1 MGVCIFLRC
10 QALSSSIKQAEA
22 AKGVQS
28 LILSSSLPSILSAG
42 LDIMEMHKPEQKRL
56 TDFWASFQ
64 QVYLDL
70 YGSRLSCIAAIEGHA
85 PAAGCMLTLCCD
97 YRIMAATST
106 EDDVRPTIGLNET
119 KLGIVAPPW
128 LAQLYILTVGH
139 REAEKG
145 LSLGLL
151 HSPEEALQIG
161 LVDEV
166 VPKSEVIMR
175 AKEEA
180 LKWNKIPPQARVATK
195 QLTRKTQLD
204 HLLATRQDDI
214 DHFCGFVNDKMV
226 QRNIAMYLESLKKKS
241 K

>member
-1 MGVCIFLRC
+1 
-10 QALSSSIKQAEA
+10 
-22 AKGVQS
+22 
-28 LILSSSLPSILSAG
+28 
-42 LDIMEMHKPEQKRL
+42 
-56 TDFWASFQ
+56 
-64 QVYLDL
+64 
-70 YGSRLSCIAAIEGHA
+70 
-85 PAAGCMLTLCCD
+85 MLALCCD
-97 YRIMAATST
+97 YRIMAAST
-106 EDDVRPTIGLNET
+106 EDMKPTIGLNET

-128 LAQLYILTVGH
+128 LAQLMILTVGH

-151 HSPEEALQIG
+151 YSPEEALQIG
-161 LVDEV
+161 LVDQV
-166 VPKSEVIMR
+166 VPKSEVMKR

-195 QLTRKTQLD
+195 QLTRKKQLD

-214 DHFCGFVNDKMV
+214 DHFCGFVNDKTV